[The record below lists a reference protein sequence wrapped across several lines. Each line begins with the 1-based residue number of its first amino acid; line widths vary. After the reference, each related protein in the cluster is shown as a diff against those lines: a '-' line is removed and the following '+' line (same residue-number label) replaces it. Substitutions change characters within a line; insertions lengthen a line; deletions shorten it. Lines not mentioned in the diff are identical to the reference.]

1 MSTASEPGTGY
12 SGRDMQPPHQRRPAL
27 RPIRRWGALPV
38 IAAAGVTLGLLFA
51 PSAQAAEP
59 IGGSQLTGSG
69 VIVDPGP
76 AATALPDIGATT
88 WVLADLNTGEILA
101 AKGPHIE
108 RPPASTLKTLTALT
122 LIPRL
127 DATAVHTATYSDVAV
142 EGSRV
147 GLVEN
152 GEYTVAELFEGLFL
166 QSGNDAAMALAS
178 ANGGF
183 DLTLAQMNE
192 EANRLQAYDTIAK
205 TTSGLPAEGQV
216 SSAYDLALIAR
227 AGLTRDDFFSYA
239 NTISVPDYPGYMP
252 TTAGGVRETFT
263 IANQNPLLNPIDGR
277 APYEGA
283 IGLKTGWTTEAGKT
297 FIGAA
302 QRGDT
307 ALVVTLM
314 NFAGPTYDAA
324 APLLDWGFAN
334 INNVTPIG
342 ILVDPIRPAVDAVPD
357 QSQVIVDPVDGSA
370 DNSAA
375 GSGSGSNNSTQTDPA
390 VETTS
395 ALTTAAQVGSNGW
408 AWGLLAAMFAG
419 ALAVFLGIRSMRPPQ
434 PRPRRNYA
442 ARTVDETPDG
452 GTDPDHPAERSLS
465 EISAGD

>member
-1 MSTASEPGTGY
+1 
-12 SGRDMQPPHQRRPAL
+12 MQPRFRFRRST
-27 RPIRRWGALPV
+27 RR
-38 IAAAGVTLGLLFA
+38 IASSSRAITATGLVGLLSTTLAIGLVAA
-51 PSAQAAEP
+51 PAARAADP
-59 IGGSQLTGSG
+59 IGGPQLTGSG
-69 VIVDPGP
+69 LIVDPGP
-76 AATALPDIGATT
+76 NATPLPEVGATT

-101 AKGPHIE
+101 ARGPHIE

-127 DATAVHTATYSDVAV
+127 DPELVYTTEYTDVAV

-192 EANRLQAYDTIAK
+192 EASRLQAFDTLAK

-227 AGLTRDDFFSYA
+227 EGLKRDDFFAYA
-239 NTISVPDYPGYMP
+239 NTITVPDYPGYMP
-252 TTAGGVRETFT
+252 STADGVRETFA
-263 IANQNPLLNPIDGR
+263 IANQNPLLNPTDGR
-277 APYEGA
+277 EPYEGA

-297 FIGAA
+297 FVGAA
-302 QRGDT
+302 RRGNT

-314 NFAGPTYDAA
+314 NFVGPTYDAA

-334 INNVTPIG
+334 IDKVTPVG
-342 ILVDPIRPAVDAVPD
+342 KLVDPVRPAFDAVEIEET
-357 QSQVIVDPVDGSA
+357 VVVDPTTAPA
-370 DNSAA
+370 DNSGAGGGEQIDTEAA
-375 GSGSGSNNSTQTDPA
+375 Q
-390 VETTS
+390 
-395 ALTTAAQVGSNGW
+395 LTTAEQVGGNGW
-408 AWGLLAAMFAG
+408 AWGLVGAMGVG
-419 ALAVFLGIRSMRPPQ
+419 ALLIFLGVRSMRPPTPQ
-434 PRPRRNYA
+434 PRRNYA
-442 ARTVDETPDG
+442 ARGSDDRSGASAANADANDESAPPARTG
-452 GTDPDHPAERSLS
+452 GRHMLDTGSRD
-465 EISAGD
+465 